1 MAMVYGLDR
10 SPQPDRRTMK
20 LSLPCRGLA
29 TVALLALQA
38 GTAFQADAQFV
49 QIATGTPNT
58 PLYAVG
64 PIYMSS
70 TLFYRY
76 SRFAYL
82 YTQAELAA
90 AGINPGTDILAVGWM
105 KDTPNSTAGPA
116 LFNIYMKNSFVATYA
131 DPTTTWAGLTIGAI
145 QVYSETA
152 QSIPAT
158 ASPDYIDFT
167 LTTPFSYSGG
177 SLEIFTEW
185 DISGPPAPIAT
196 GAFEWVNTTVVD
208 RIYASGN
215 TSLPTTLS
223 STMNNVNMDDRRPV
237 IQFTLQGG
245 TASIPDLLTSSIS
258 IWPNPAEDLLYI
270 SNRSG
275 SPVESIVITDA
286 LGKIVLNER
295 PVGVITDHQIGLGEF
310 DPGAYLIRLE
320 TGAGPVVKRVTVL

>member
-1 MAMVYGLDR
+1 MIPSLSRR
-10 SPQPDRRTMK
+10 S
-20 LSLPCRGLA
+20 LA
-29 TVALLALQA
+29 TAALLALHA
-38 GTAFQADAQFV
+38 GAAFQADAQIV

-90 AGINPGTDILAVGWM
+90 AGIVPGTDIMAVGWM

-116 LFNIYMKNSFVATYA
+116 AFSIYMKNTFTAAYSSASEQWANLSTG
-131 DPTTTWAGLTIGAI
+131 TTL
-145 QVYSETA
+145 VYSETA

-158 ASPDYIDFT
+158 ASPQYIDFT
-167 LTTPFSYSGG
+167 LDTPFNYLGG
-177 SLEIFTEW
+177 SLEILTEW

-215 TSLPTTLS
+215 TSLPATLS
-223 STMNNVNMDDRRPV
+223 STMNNTNMDDRRPV
-237 IQFTLQGG
+237 IQFTVQGG
-245 TASIPDLLTSSIS
+245 TVAIPDLLSTSIS
-258 IWPNPAEDLLYI
+258 IWPNPAEGLLNI
-270 SNRSG
+270 TNRSG
-275 SPVESIVITDA
+275 APVERIVITDA
-286 LGKIVLNER
+286 LGKVVLNER
-295 PVGVITDHQIGLGEF
+295 PVGVTTDHRIDLGQF
-310 DPGAYLIRLE
+310 DPGAYLIRVE
-320 TGAGPVVKRVTVL
+320 TGAGPVVRRVTVL